1 MEVIIGKEKNTLFEQ
16 GAVYDCVMKDRGNEI
31 LHYKVYGD
39 EFSLSCTD
47 KEFKQN
53 FVLIQADRV
62 GYFDFL
68 RKYVTMKCVK
78 KRRKADGTYILYRS
92 Y

>member
-16 GAVYDCVMKDRGNEI
+16 GSVYDCVMKDRGNEI

-53 FVLIQADRV
+53 FVLIQH
-62 GYFDFL
+62 
-68 RKYVTMKCVK
+68 K
-78 KRRKADGTYILYRS
+78 KTSR
-92 Y
+92 

>member
-1 MEVIIGKEKNTLFEQ
+1 MIIIANTGKRCLCRCIVSMEVIIGKEKNTLFEQ

-53 FVLIQADRV
+53 FGLIQH
-62 GYFDFL
+62 
-68 RKYVTMKCVK
+68 K
-78 KRRKADGTYILYRS
+78 KTSR
-92 Y
+92 